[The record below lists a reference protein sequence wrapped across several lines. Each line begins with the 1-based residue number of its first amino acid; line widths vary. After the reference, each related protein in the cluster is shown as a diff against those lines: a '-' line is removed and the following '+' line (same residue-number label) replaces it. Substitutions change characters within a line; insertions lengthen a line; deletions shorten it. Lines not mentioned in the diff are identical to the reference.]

1 MGMGFFVVNMAD
13 PTEKLDDGTVLAA
26 LMHRFYPL
34 AIEHAFTDASLAG
47 IPVAFDLEN
56 PYVQD
61 VLEELALQIRSVSD
75 TTKADIRALVGRQA
89 AEGWSTAELAKQIDT
104 LAEIRARTRARTIAR
119 TETGQAYNLG
129 AVAAYRA
136 AGLTHVDVLDGE
148 DDEPCKS
155 ANGSRWT
162 LDEAAAAPLGHP
174 NCVRAFA
181 PVVES

>member
-1 MGMGFFVVNMAD
+1 MAD
-13 PTEKLDDGTVLAA
+13 PTKNLDDGTVLAG
-26 LMHRFYPL
+26 LMRKLYPL
-34 AIEHAFTDASLAG
+34 AIEHAFADASLAG
-47 IPVAFDLEN
+47 IPIAFDLEN
-56 PYVQD
+56 PFVQD
-61 VLEELALQIRSVSD
+61 VLEELALQIRDVSD
-75 TTKADIRALVGRQA
+75 TTKAEIQALVGRQA
-89 AEGWSTAELAKQIDT
+89 AEGWSAEELAKQIDA
-104 LAEIRARTRARTIAR
+104 LAQTRSRTRARTIAR

-181 PVVES
+181 PVVEG